1 MIARIKRLKRLVGL
15 DHDPDTESV
24 SDVILEA
31 ACLLVIGL
39 MAAWTAA
46 ALAILVKGVLT

>member
-1 MIARIKRLKRLVGL
+1 MIARLKRLIGL

-24 SDVILEA
+24 SDLALEA
-31 ACLLVIGL
+31 ACLLSIGL

-46 ALAILVKGVLT
+46 ALAVLIKGVLS